1 MAMKHSLS
9 DYTDPSQ
16 YKSYDELKAKL
27 NRVLGTDAGITADM
41 ATMTTAPI
49 PTMEQSPQAEPAPV
63 MESSSDEDDTLSYFN
78 KLANES

>member
-1 MAMKHSLS
+1 
-9 DYTDPSQ
+9 
-16 YKSYDELKAKL
+16 
-27 NRVLGTDAGITADM
+27 M

-78 KLANES
+78 KLANDS